1 MASEKTDALVLRT
14 IEFSETSLV
23 VVLLTR
29 QFGKSSALAKG
40 ARRPKG
46 PFEGALDLLSVCRVV
61 IIPKS
66 GDTLDLLTEAK
77 LQRRFRSGERHLG
90 RLYAGY
96 YVAELLR
103 EMTDRDDP
111 HPELYDLSLETLEEL
126 DGDTDVRGC
135 LLRFELQTLR
145 LLGHAPTID
154 RCASCGSEVPR
165 AGRVGFGV
173 TSGGVLCAACRPATR
188 QVVLLRESTR
198 DTLRTL
204 LAETS
209 VSGPPPA
216 VPQELYGELRGVMN
230 RYITNLLG
238 GPPRMQSYLT
248 AASSTMDGQGSRR

>member
-40 ARRPKG
+40 ARRAKG
-46 PFEGALDLLSVCRVV
+46 PFEGALDLLSICRVV

-77 LQRRFRSGERHLG
+77 LQRRFRAGERNLG

-103 EMTDRDDP
+103 EMTDRGDP
-111 HPELYDLSLETLEEL
+111 HPDLYDLALETLEEL
-126 DGDTDVRGC
+126 DGETDVRAC

-154 RCASCGSEVPR
+154 RCAACGSEVPEG
-165 AGRVGFGV
+165 GRFGFGV

-188 QVVLLRESTR
+188 QVVLLRGATR
-198 DTLRTL
+198 ETLRSL
-204 LAETS
+204 LSEAA
-209 VSGPPPA
+209 VSGPPPP
-216 VPQELYGELRGVMN
+216 VPAELHGELRGVIN

-238 GPPRMQSYLT
+238 GPPRMQSYLA
-248 AASSTMDGQGSRR
+248 AASPTIDGQGRRR